1 MNTLNISQIP
11 VTQQGMVVGKLAESD
26 ILRALM
32 ENPSL
37 KSAPVQQIMTST
49 FPFVDMNTSIDRI
62 SALINKENSAV
73 LVEFEDGKIDIITQ
87 YDIINAISA

>member
-1 MNTLNISQIP
+1 
-11 VTQQGMVVGKLAESD
+11 MVVGKLAEGD
-26 ILRALM
+26 ILKALL

-37 KSAPVQQIMTST
+37 KSAPVNEIMTST

-73 LVEFEDGKIDIITQ
+73 LVEDEQGKIDIITQ
-87 YDIINAISA
+87 YDIINAISG